1 MDTQGK
7 RLKKIR
13 LALNLSQEEFG
24 QLFEIGKQFVSL
36 MENDKS
42 FMNNDKLVKLLLDFN
57 VNINYLLCGIGPM
70 FLPPKYEDVED
81 ELTQKV
87 EAILKK
93 NGIILQKQYQAR
105 AKWLQFIIKNVQIVI
120 IKIYM
125 MFWINVLFATVL
137 IYFKMEL
144 KNRKNCKRRNKG
156 KNLIK
161 LPDDYTIIDIETTGL
176 SVSVH

>member
-93 NGIILQKQYQAR
+93 DRIIL
-105 AKWLQFIIKNVQIVI
+105 
-120 IKIYM
+120 
-125 MFWINVLFATVL
+125 
-137 IYFKMEL
+137 
-144 KNRKNCKRRNKG
+144 
-156 KNLIK
+156 
-161 LPDDYTIIDIETTGL
+161 
-176 SVSVH
+176 